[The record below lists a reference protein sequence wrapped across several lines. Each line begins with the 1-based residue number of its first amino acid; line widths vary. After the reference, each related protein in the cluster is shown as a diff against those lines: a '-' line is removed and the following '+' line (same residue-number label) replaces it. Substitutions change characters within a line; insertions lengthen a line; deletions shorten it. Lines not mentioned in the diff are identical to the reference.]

1 MSIGFSCNYKN
12 DIPDVEYNDMYLA
25 PNNNVAITSGNDNV
39 VENCYHALEL
49 NLGEYWFNTQF
60 GINWQLY
67 LSSNTPRG
75 IQIKNAV
82 VRAIMGVNGVNRI
95 SSYNMNIIPLTRQLV
110 IEVEII
116 LNTGATATLVRS
128 F

>member
-1 MSIGFSCNYKN
+1 MIGFSCNYKD
-12 DIPDVEYNDMYLA
+12 DIPEIAYNDLYLSL
-25 PNNNVAITSGNDNV
+25 NGNIITTSDNENVI
-39 VENCYHALEL
+39 ENCYHALEL

-67 LSSNTPRG
+67 LSSNTPKG

-82 VRAIMGVNGVNRI
+82 IKSIMSVNGVDRVSN
-95 SSYNMNIIPLTRQLV
+95 YNMNIIPITRQLI
-110 IEVEII
+110 IEVVII
-116 LNTGATATLVRS
+116 LNSGATATLVRS